1 MDLIQEFEQWVG
13 EDTYIKQVAI
23 DCVIFGFHDNN
34 LKVLLP
40 KLKLDEYLWAL
51 LGGYIGKSESVL
63 DATRRILESRTGL
76 VDIHL
81 EQFGV
86 FGELQR
92 FGTDTNKI
100 GVITDEHLWIF
111 DRFISWGFYAL
122 VEYSKV
128 IPRLN
133 NILDESCKWYSVK
146 ELPTLAIDHA
156 EIIQKRNY
164 ARPQIGWF

>member
-1 MDLIQEFEQWVG
+1 MLQEEFLNLELVWLIF
-13 EDTYIKQVAI
+13 IL
-23 DCVIFGFHDNN
+23 NN
-34 LKVLLP
+34 LG
-40 KLKLDEYLWAL
+40 YLENS
-51 LGGYIGKSESVL
+51 K
-63 DATRRILESRTGL
+63 DL
-76 VDIHL
+76 VQTI
-81 EQFGV
+81 
-86 FGELQR
+86 
-92 FGTDTNKI
+92 TNKI